1 MDRPGGPIVCGPM
14 LRRMPWVEIGL
25 AALVGAALG
34 VAAGYLRWGRTTAA
48 LADRLAGL
56 ESSAT
61 KVQGERERLHR
72 ELSEIVHERREMAA
86 TAEHLRE
93 QVEHGLRRLE
103 ALSAELA
110 PPAREGDSPPAD
122 AP

>member
-1 MDRPGGPIVCGPM
+1 MDRPAGSMVCGPM
-14 LRRMPWVEIGL
+14 LRRMAWVEIGL
-25 AALVGAALG
+25 AALVGAVLVG
-34 VAAGYLRWGRTTAA
+34 AAGYLRWGRTTAA

-56 ESSAT
+56 ESTAT

-93 QVEHGLRRLE
+93 QVEHELGRLE